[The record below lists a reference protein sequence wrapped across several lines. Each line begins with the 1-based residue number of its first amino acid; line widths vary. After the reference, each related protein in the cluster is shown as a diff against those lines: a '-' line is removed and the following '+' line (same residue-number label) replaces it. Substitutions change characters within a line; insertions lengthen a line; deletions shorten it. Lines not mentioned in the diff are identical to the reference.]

1 MKHFFS
7 LMLLS
12 FALNTSYSQVK
23 LYSTKTG
30 TIFFDAGT
38 GVEDIKATNKG
49 VTAVIQPSTGAIQFE
64 AAIKGF
70 EFKIQLMEDHFNENY
85 MDSEK
90 FPKSTFRGTIENPT
104 AINYT
109 KDGNYPVIVT
119 GTLEMHG
126 VKKDITAKG
135 TISVKKGEVSSSATF
150 DIKLADFNIKIPAIA
165 KEKLSEKATIKV
177 DCTYSAQ

>member
-7 LMLLS
+7 LMMLAL
-12 FALNTSYSQVK
+12 ALNTTFAQVK
-23 LYSTKTG
+23 LYTTKTG

-49 VTAVIQPSTGAIQFE
+49 VTAVIQPSTGKMQFE
-64 AAIKGF
+64 AQIKGF

-104 AINYT
+104 AVNYS
-109 KDGNYPVIVT
+109 KDGNYPVTVT

-135 TISVKKGEVSSSATF
+135 IISVKKGEVSSSATF
-150 DIKLADFNIKIPAIA
+150 DVKLADFDIKIPAIA

-177 DCTYSAQ
+177 DCTYTAQ

>member
-1 MKHFFS
+1 MKHLFS
-7 LMLLS
+7 LMLLA
-12 FALNTSYSQVK
+12 FALNTSYAQVK

-70 EFKIQLMEDHFNENY
+70 EFKVQLMEDHFNENY
-85 MDSEK
+85 MESETY
-90 FPKSTFRGTIENPT
+90 PKSTFRGTIENPS
-104 AINYT
+104 AVNYS
-109 KDGNYPVIVT
+109 KDGNYPVTVT
-119 GTLEMHG
+119 GILEMHG
-126 VKKDITAKG
+126 VKKEITAKG
-135 TISVKKGEVSSSATF
+135 TISVKKGQVSSSATF
-150 DIKLADFNIKIPAIA
+150 EVKLADFGIKIPAIA

-177 DCTYSAQ
+177 DCSYSAQ